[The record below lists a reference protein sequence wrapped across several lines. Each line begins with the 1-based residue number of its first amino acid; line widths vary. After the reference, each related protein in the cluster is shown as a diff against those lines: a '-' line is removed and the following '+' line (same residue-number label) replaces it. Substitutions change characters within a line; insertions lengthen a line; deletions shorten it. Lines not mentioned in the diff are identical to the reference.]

1 MTDSTFSYASPR
13 LGLDANRA
21 AAWVRRLVWKLALAT
36 LLLMMVGSA
45 TRVMNAGLA
54 CPDWPLCYGQW
65 LPRQIGDFQVFLE
78 WFHRLDAA
86 LIGLGTLLLAG
97 MSWLWRRVLPRWL
110 PWATLG
116 VLSLILLQG
125 ALGGLTVT
133 QLLRF
138 DIVTAHLGTAL
149 LFLAALLMIG
159 LALSPYQAQGT
170 AGPLRFLAPLTALLI
185 YAQCLLGG
193 LVGSRWAAHQ
203 CLNSGAA
210 PFCGVLHSHLWGI
223 LPVSLGIG
231 ATALLAWRTPALN
244 PRLRRLALGAAALW
258 ALQLL
263 LGVATLKFHLQ
274 IEPLTIAHHTV
285 GAGLWAVFVSLSVLS
300 WRDLRFNPL

>member
-1 MTDSTFSYASPR
+1 MTDSTLSYSSPR
-13 LGLDANRA
+13 SELNPDRA
-21 AAWVRRLVWKLALAT
+21 AVWMRRLVWKLALAT

-86 LIGLGTLLLAG
+86 LIGLGTLLLTG
-97 MSWLWRRVLPRWL
+97 MSWLWRGVLPRWL
-110 PWATLG
+110 PWAALG
-116 VLSLILLQG
+116 ALGLILLQG

-149 LFLAALLMIG
+149 LFLGALLTIG

-170 AGPLRFLAPLTALLI
+170 AGSLRFLAPLTALLV

-203 CLNSGAA
+203 CLSGGAA
-210 PFCGVLHSHLWGI
+210 PFCGVLHSHLWGV

-231 ATALLAWRTPALN
+231 SAALLAWRTPALN
-244 PRLRRLALGAAALW
+244 PLLRRLAFGAAALW